1 MWFKKV
7 LIMLGALMLSACVA
21 VDEKPEPVKVSG
33 AAGFAQSY
41 KLPSNAVATVALIDL
56 NTPGVVIEQ
65 KSFRVYA
72 QPILFQFMLKAEEVD
87 PNVNYGVVALVSAED
102 KVIFQTYKRYPV
114 INNKRFITEVE
125 MQPVQ

>member
-1 MWFKKV
+1 MWFKKA
-7 LIMLGALMLSACVA
+7 LIMLGALMLSACVT
-21 VDEKPEPVKVSG
+21 VDDKPEPVVVSG
-33 AAGFAQSY
+33 AAGFAQNY
-41 KLPSNAVATVALIDL
+41 KLPSNAVATIALIDL

-72 QPILFQFMLKAEEVD
+72 QPILFQFMMKKEDVN
-87 PNVNYGVVALVSAED
+87 PSINYGVVALVSVDD

-114 INNKRFITEVE
+114 INNDRFITEVE